1 AGRIGV
7 ARDRFE
13 TARRELVAL
22 NSPEVYEALVDLSAI
37 ALLDGDVPTAARLL
51 SEAREA
57 APRSLLQDRAMLDL
71 NAIALEIS
79 GDERLRP
86 DVVTR
91 MAAVA
96 DAARRT
102 RDLRFVQVAEWFAGC
117 LELALSG
124 TGG

>member
-1 AGRIGV
+1 
-7 ARDRFE
+7 
-13 TARRELVAL
+13 
-22 NSPEVYEALVDLSAI
+22 
-37 ALLDGDVPTAARLL
+37 L

-71 NAIALEIS
+71 NAIALEICR
-79 GDERLRP
+79 DKWLRS
-86 DVVTR
+86 DVVSR

-117 LELALSG
+117 LELAVSG
-124 TGG
+124 TGGPPAALRQKVERMRASERVAIEVFIPKHFDTVALDVPFVLSPHWRY